1 MILEM
6 VKPMKNKGYEFPRTH
21 RFHKEGIMTI
31 NKNREGDKLVLELE
45 GRLDTTTAPQ
55 LENEIREGLDG
66 VVELEF
72 DFQKLVYISSAGLR
86 VMLSAQKMMNK
97 QGNMTLKNVNEDV
110 MEVFEVTG
118 FIDILN
124 IV

>member
-1 MILEM
+1 
-6 VKPMKNKGYEFPRTH
+6 
-21 RFHKEGIMTI
+21 MTI
-31 NKNREGDKLVLELE
+31 HKNREGDKLVLALE

-55 LENEIREGLDG
+55 LENEIRGGLDG

-72 DFQKLVYISSAGLR
+72 DFLKLAYISSAGLR

-97 QGNMTLKNVNEDV
+97 QGNMTLRNVNEDV

-118 FIDILN
+118 FADILN